1 LATQARATTPPRP
14 QTPTAWVLAWLLTA
28 LLLAATTLLVF
39 GELRRYNLEP
49 VPWPIDPRFERLAAG
64 ATAAAPTPGW
74 QVEGDARGGV
84 TARDGVLRLRSDDP
98 NGVVGVRQRWRLDP
112 DGPRAFRLAA
122 TLGAEAIKGGR
133 AGKVSLV
140 ADADIGRGDLTA
152 AHQLAALGGTRA
164 PARYVAQFEFPR
176 ETREIELAIRLRH
189 AKGTLSV
196 RDLQLV
202 ALRERWLVRAG
213 RLVLP
218 PFWAVTLIA
227 GCWLFARGVDGRR
240 SGLLLAVAGGGGLV
254 LLLLPQTWRD
264 AVIEPLAGLVPD
276 HLVSTEQL
284 GDLGHFAI
292 FAVAGLLVRLS
303 RRRDPWWAQLLLLIG
318 LAGLSELLQHLAEL
332 RAPTLADGLTNAA
345 GALVGWL
352 PAAWWI
358 RRRRRRQEGQLAT
371 QRLSSTTVPPQS
383 AKQPR

>member
-1 LATQARATTPPRP
+1 VNP
-14 QTPTAWVLAWLLTA
+14 V
-28 LLLAATTLLVF
+28 LAATTLLVF

-64 ATAAAPTPGW
+64 TAATPPPGW
-74 QVEGDARGGV
+74 QVEGDPRGV
-84 TARDGVLRLRSDDP
+84 AVRDGTLRLRSDDP
-98 NGVVGVRQRWRLDP
+98 SSIVGVRQRWRLGP

-122 TLGAEAIKGGR
+122 TVSAQAIEGAR
-133 AGKVSLV
+133 AGEVSLV
-140 ADADIGRGDLTA
+140 ADADVGRGDLA
-152 AHQLAALGGTRA
+152 AVHQLAALGGTRA

-189 AKGTLSV
+189 ARGTLSV

-213 RLVLP
+213 RALLQ

-240 SGLLLAVAGGGGLV
+240 SALLLAGAGSGGLV
-254 LLLLPQTWRD
+254 LLLLPQTWRN
-264 AVIEPLAGLVPD
+264 AVIEPLAGLVPG

-352 PAAWWI
+352 PAVWWV
-358 RRRRRRQEGQLAT
+358 RRRRRQEGQLAT
-371 QRLSSTTVPPQS
+371 QRLSSTTLPPQS

>member
-1 LATQARATTPPRP
+1 LATQARASPRLR
-14 QTPTAWVLAWLLTA
+14 TPTAWVLAWLLAA
-28 LLLAATTLLVF
+28 LLLAGTTLLVF

-49 VPWPIDPRFERLAAG
+49 TPWPIDPRFERLAAG
-64 ATAAAPTPGW
+64 TATPPGW
-74 QVEGDARGGV
+74 QVEGDPQGV
-84 TARDGVLRLRSDDP
+84 AVRDGTLTLRSTDP
-98 NGVVGVRQRWRLDP
+98 SGIVGVRQRWRLDP

-122 TLGAEAIKGGR
+122 TVAAEAIEGAR
-133 AGKVSLV
+133 AGEISLV
-140 ADADIGRGDLTA
+140 ADADIGRGGLA
-152 AHQLAALGGTRA
+152 AIHQLAALGGTQA

-189 AKGTLSV
+189 ARGTFSV

-202 ALRERWLVRAG
+202 ALRERWLVRTG
-213 RLVLP
+213 RALLQ

-240 SGLLLAVAGGGGLV
+240 SALLLAAAGGSGLL
-254 LLLLPQTWRD
+254 LLLLPQTWRN
-264 AVIEPLAGLVPD
+264 AVIEPLAGLVPG
-276 HLVSTEQL
+276 HLVTAEQL

-292 FAVAGLLVRLS
+292 FAVAGLLIRLS
-303 RRRDPWWAQLLLLIG
+303 RRRDPWWVQLLLLIG
-318 LAGLSELLQHLAEL
+318 LSGLSELLQHLAEL

-352 PAAWWI
+352 PATWWV
-358 RRRRRRQEGQLAT
+358 RRRQEGQLAT

>member
-1 LATQARATTPPRP
+1 MVAQARATPPRLA
-14 QTPTAWVLAWLLTA
+14 TPTAWVLAWLLMA

-64 ATAAAPTPGW
+64 TAATPSGW
-74 QVEGDARGGV
+74 QVEGDPRGV
-84 TARDGVLRLRSDDP
+84 AVRDGTLRLRSDDP
-98 NGVVGVRQRWRLDP
+98 SGIVGVRQRWRLGP
-112 DGPRAFRLAA
+112 DAPRAFRLAA
-122 TLGAEAIKGGR
+122 TVSAQAIEGAR
-133 AGKVSLV
+133 AGEVSLV
-140 ADADIGRGDLTA
+140 ADADIGRGDLA
-152 AHQLAALGGTRA
+152 AVHQLAALSGTRA

-189 AKGTLSV
+189 ARGTLSV

-213 RLVLP
+213 RALLQ

-240 SGLLLAVAGGGGLV
+240 SALLLAGAGSGGLV
-254 LLLLPQTWRD
+254 LLLLPQTWRN
-264 AVIEPLAGLVPD
+264 AVIEPLAGLVPG

-303 RRRDPWWAQLLLLIG
+303 RRRDSWWAQLLLLIG

-358 RRRRRRQEGQLAT
+358 RRRRRQEGQLAT